1 MTDVQATK
9 EDKTKAN
16 GAVTGPQEGDHA
28 DDVHLVPLSKVKV
41 KDKFNVRTDLGDIEP
56 LKIQIKDEGLLTP
69 LTVDQDMNL
78 LAGFRRYAAL
88 TMLHEKT
95 PDALVKVTI
104 KECATDADR
113 LMINLGENTGRE
125 AINDYD
131 LAKRLVELEDEAK
144 HGIKRSKI
152 SRMTGLPQS
161 TISKLITTFT
171 ALCPTLLKAWKD
183 SYAGELKDVKGK
195 PIVLPTVRLKD
206 WAKQEDSRQQV
217 KLLDA
222 YLDNDRPLT
231 SGEEEGGGEDDG
243 EDGGEGKGASGD
255 VTRAPTRKEIKEKV
269 AKLEA
274 KKESAGQLDEKDQ
287 GRLAMAKWVL
297 GITKTS

>member
-1 MTDVQATK
+1 MTTEQVSEKAA
-9 EDKTKAN
+9 KAN
-16 GAVTGPQEGDHA
+16 GAVVGPQEGDHA

-41 KDKFNVRTDLGDIEP
+41 KDKFNVRTDLGDIEA

-78 LAGFRRYAAL
+78 LAGFRRHAAL
-88 TMLHEKT
+88 TVLYEKT

-104 KECATDADR
+104 KDCETDAER
-113 LMINLGENTGRE
+113 LLINLGENTGRE
-125 AINDYD
+125 AINDCD
-131 LAKRLVELEDEAK
+131 LAKRLVDLEDEAK
-144 HGIKRSKI
+144 YGIKRSKI
-152 SRMTGLPQS
+152 SRMTGLSQS
-161 TISKLITTFT
+161 AISKLITTYT
-171 ALCPTLLKAWKD
+171 GLSPALHKAWKE

-195 PIVLPTVRLKD
+195 PIVLPTIRLKD
-206 WAKQEDSRQQV
+206 WAKEEPRQQA

-231 SGEEEGGGEDDG
+231 SGEEDEDADGEGGGG
-243 EDGGEGKGASGD
+243 ESSGGGD
-255 VTRAPTRKEIKEKV
+255 VTRAPTKKEIKEKV

-274 KKESAGQLDEKDQ
+274 KKEKDGSLDEKDQ
-287 GRLAMAKWVL
+287 GRLAFGKWVL